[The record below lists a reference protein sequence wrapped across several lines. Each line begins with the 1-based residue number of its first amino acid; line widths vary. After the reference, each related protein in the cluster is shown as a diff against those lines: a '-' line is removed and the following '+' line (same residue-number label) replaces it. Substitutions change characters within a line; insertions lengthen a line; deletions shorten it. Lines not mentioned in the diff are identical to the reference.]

1 MGQAVLIP
9 IEEYLASHYDPD
21 RDYVDGALVERNV
34 GEKDHSKQQARLTA
48 FFFARRKTGNLNVF
62 PEQRIQVSPKRFR
75 VPDVCVTLGPEPDEQ
90 VFTRPPFLCIEILS
104 PSDTM
109 HSMQERI
116 DDYLSFG
123 VPFVWVIDPQN
134 RRGWVYTL
142 DGAREARDGFMRT
155 ANPELFVPLAEMFDN
170 D

>member
-1 MGQAVLIP
+1 MGQAVLVAV
-9 IEEYLASHYDPD
+9 EEYLASHYDPD
-21 RDYVDGALVERNV
+21 CDYVDGELVERNV
-34 GEKDHSKQQARLTA
+34 GEKDHSKQQVRLA
-48 FFFARRKTGNLNVF
+48 ALFFARRKADNLNVF
-62 PEQRIQVSPKRFR
+62 TELRVRVSATRFR
-75 VPDVCVTLGPEPDEQ
+75 IPDICVTLGHEPDEQ

-116 DDYLSFG
+116 DDYLTFG
-123 VPFVWVIDPQN
+123 VPFVWVINPQS

-142 DGAREARDGFMRT
+142 DGAREARDGVMRT
-155 ANPELFVPLAEMFDN
+155 ASPDLAVPLAELFDN